1 MNIVKSNFRLK
12 SGVRNADTS
21 ALNKTVLHMPA
32 QEPSRGC
39 PAEAGTFVTDEAF
52 TAQIGTVSR

>member
-52 TAQIGTVSR
+52 TA